1 MVKFG
6 TSHSQNFVFSIP
18 NFWKLFKK
26 KYSEKY
32 LKKMQNKILELKT
45 SKERT
50 VALLELYRGAPD
62 IWKRSVKAMMQNMIN
77 RGKIDPVDYPALQK
91 CGGFGPY
98 SGKGGQCSLKL

>member
-1 MVKFG
+1 MVTYGKY
-6 TSHSQNFVFSIP
+6 HSQNFVFSIP
-18 NFWKLFKK
+18 NFWNLFKA

-32 LKKMQNKILELKT
+32 LKKMKNKILELKT

-91 CGGFGPY
+91 CGSFGPE
-98 SGKGGQCSLKL
+98 SGKKSNCLKL